1 MFCLPSGRVSGGIK
15 VESSRPVSVREVSA
29 RNDAGAGPLVVGTS
43 APIREVERALGWLAA
58 AEVNLLLQG
67 ENGTGKRVLAEA
79 IHLQS
84 PRGSGAFYAV
94 SLANRTESQLESE
107 LFGNG
112 DGGLLGDVQGATLYL
127 EDVAALPARLQRRV
141 LRALRADPA
150 RRCVRII
157 ASAPTEL
164 EEAVRLGRFLPE
176 LYSHLGLI
184 RLTIPPLRE
193 RREDIVALTE
203 YFVRRFCER
212 TGREAVR
219 VARSALAELTGYA
232 WPGNARELQQTLE
245 AALALTRSG
254 ELTAERVRTVLGR
267 RPRRHVAPDVFP
279 LRSLERD
286 YIATVLARCNW
297 NQSLAARRL
306 GIGRNTLMRKIK
318 SFKLEKSEAA

>member
-1 MFCLPSGRVSGGIK
+1 M
-15 VESSRPVSVREVSA
+15 ESYRPVSLRDSSKVTL
-29 RNDAGAGPLVVGTS
+29 AGAAQVVVGTS

-67 ENGTGKRVLAEA
+67 EPGSGKRVLAEA

-84 PRGSGAFYAV
+84 PRGSGQFYAV
-94 SLANRTESQLESE
+94 SLANRTDSQIEAE
-107 LFGNG
+107 LFAAPGE
-112 DGGLLGDVQGATLYL
+112 GLLGDARGATLYL
-127 EDVAALPARLQRRV
+127 EEVGCLPMRLQRRFV
-141 LRALRADPA
+141 RLLRADPS
-150 RRCVRII
+150 RRNVRII
-157 ASAPTEL
+157 ASSTSEL

-176 LYSHLGLI
+176 LYAHLGLI
-184 RLTIPPLRE
+184 RLTLPPLRE

-203 YFVRRFCER
+203 YFVRRYCER
-212 TGREAVR
+212 AGNGAIR
-219 VARSALAELTGYA
+219 VSRSALAELTTYA

-245 AALALTRSG
+245 AALALTRTG
-254 ELTAERVRTVLGR
+254 ELTGERIRTVLGR

-279 LRSLERD
+279 LRTLERD
-286 YIATVLARCNW
+286 YIATVLTRCNW

>member
-1 MFCLPSGRVSGGIK
+1 M
-15 VESSRPVSVREVSA
+15 ESCRPVSIRDLSA
-29 RNDAGAGPLVVGTS
+29 LGDSAAPLVVGTS

-67 ENGTGKRVLAEA
+67 EAGTGKRVLAET

-84 PRGSGAFYAV
+84 PRGSGPFYAV
-94 SLANRTESQLESE
+94 SLTSRPESQLEAE
-107 LFGNG
+107 LFADGG
-112 DGGLLGDVQGATLYL
+112 GGLLGGVHGATLYL
-127 EDVAALPARLQRRV
+127 EDIASLPARLQRRL
-141 LRALRADPA
+141 LRALRTDPG

-157 ASAPTEL
+157 AATPTEL

-176 LYSHLGLI
+176 LYAHLGLI

-193 RREDIVALTE
+193 RREDIVALTQ
-203 YFVRRFCER
+203 YFVRRFCES
-212 TGREAVR
+212 TGKARIR
-219 VARSALAELTGYA
+219 VARSPLAELTGYA

-245 AALALTRSG
+245 AALALTRTG

-267 RPRRHVAPDVFP
+267 RPRRRVAPDVFP
-279 LRSLERD
+279 LRALERD
-286 YIATVLARCNW
+286 YIATVLTRCNW

>member
-1 MFCLPSGRVSGGIK
+1 M
-15 VESSRPVSVREVSA
+15 ESYRPVSVRDLSSA
-29 RNDAGAGPLVVGTS
+29 SDARAAQVVVGTS

-67 ENGTGKRVLAEA
+67 EAGTGKRVLAEA
-79 IHLQS
+79 IHLRS
-84 PRGSGAFYAV
+84 PRGGGPFYVVA
-94 SLANRTESQLESE
+94 LNDRLESQVEAE
-107 LFGNG
+107 LFGDG
-112 DGGLLGDVQGATLYL
+112 EGGLLGDAHGATLYL
-127 EDVAALPARLQRRV
+127 EDVATLPIRLQRRL
-141 LRALRADPA
+141 LRALRTDPG
-150 RRCVRII
+150 RRAVRII
-157 ASAPTEL
+157 ASTPSEL
-164 EEAVRLGRFLPE
+164 EEAVRLGRFLAE
-176 LYSHLGLI
+176 LYAHLGLI

-212 TGREAVR
+212 TGSAGVR

-245 AALALTRSG
+245 AALALTRTG

-279 LRSLERD
+279 LRELERD
-286 YIATVLARCNW
+286 YIATVLTRCNW

>member
-1 MFCLPSGRVSGGIK
+1 MEGHWSISMRDSSATADSAATRVM
-15 VESSRPVSVREVSA
+15 
-29 RNDAGAGPLVVGTS
+29 VGMS

-67 ENGTGKRVLAEA
+67 EAGTGKRVLAEA

-84 PRGSGAFYAV
+84 PRGAGPFHAL
-94 SLANRTESQLESE
+94 SLSDRSESE
-107 LFGNG
+107 LAPELFDREGE
-112 DGGLLGDVQGATLYL
+112 LLGNAHGATLYL
-127 EDVAALPARLQRRV
+127 EDIASLPVRLQRRL
-141 LRALRADPA
+141 LRALRADPG
-150 RRCVRII
+150 RRNVRII
-157 ASAPTEL
+157 ASTPTEL

-176 LYSHLGLI
+176 LYAHLGLI

-193 RREDIVALTE
+193 RREDIIALTE

-212 TGREAVR
+212 SGGAGIR

-245 AALALTRSG
+245 AALALTRTG
-254 ELTAERVRTVLGR
+254 ELTAERIRTVLGR

-279 LRSLERD
+279 LRELERD
-286 YIATVLARCNW
+286 YIATVLTRCNW